1 MSEEKIDLGDGGL
14 PMTVADGGLT
24 TTVADIGTSAEIMDS
39 GTTTKMGKEFD
50 EETCLKMWGELN
62 DDNDGKVTNFKE
74 LTDLWFRNLEEYATT
89 GTVEP
94 GQKLPFAVQFCTPEW
109 LPGIRG
115 NETLAKLREFFCNH
129 GACFVSTVV
138 PGGGGGRT
146 TGFVSTP
153 LQYPLTQKA
162 LSLLKRDFFLLVS
175 TSLGRR
181 SIPQMVRNE
190 VVHFKQVR
198 SCFVYD
204 RSMLSDDLQ
213 YARFPPA
220 CGLTLTCVSTYA
232 NPDSTRPP

>member
-1 MSEEKIDLGDGGL
+1 MSEEKIDLG
-14 PMTVADGGLT
+14 DGGLT

-39 GTTTKMGKEFD
+39 GTTTKMGKKFD

-129 GACFVSTVV
+129 GACFVSTRW
-138 PGGGGGRT
+138 GGGAEPAAT
-146 TGFVSTP
+146 TCFVSTP

-198 SCFVYD
+198 SCPVY
-204 RSMLSDDLQ
+204 
-213 YARFPPA
+213 
-220 CGLTLTCVSTYA
+220 VE
-232 NPDSTRPP
+232 